1 LSRQG
6 FWVPP
11 TILAG
16 VANSARVA
24 QEEIFG
30 PVVAAIRFEDE
41 AEAVALANA
50 SSFGLAGAV
59 WTRDLGRAHRVA
71 APVKAGTF
79 WVNGYRTI
87 HVSAP
92 FGGFGASGQGR
103 SSGQ

>member
-41 AEAVALANA
+41 AEAVAP
-50 SSFGLAGAV
+50 S
-59 WTRDLGRAHRVA
+59 GRATSG
-71 APVKAGTF
+71 APT
-79 WVNGYRTI
+79 
-87 HVSAP
+87 
-92 FGGFGASGQGR
+92 ASPR
-103 SSGQ
+103 R